1 MALLK
6 SELNPNVFIGPIK
19 DVYDD
24 YRRGV
29 PTSAFGLPF
38 SGRCHLVSYLPGRTL
53 FVVKDFLELS
63 EAVEQISALTDKKVI
78 AIPDKEEVLFT
89 VKALSKETEFKRI
102 SAIHSLLNE
111 GADIAVI
118 TIRALTQIYPK
129 SLPYV
134 KFIKNNEYER
144 DFILKNLVTAGYV
157 RSDSC
162 DFKGSFSL
170 RGDILDI
177 YPINSDNPVRIDFF
191 GDEIERIKTF
201 DVETGKTLSLLND
214 ITVTSATDIIID
226 DTERGELK
234 NKILQERKTFK
245 GDDSMRFFSFTDDIL
260 TALDNNAYSSLN
272 AITPLLKNSGIITD
286 LAHFDGIVY
295 SEPKQLY
302 EVFEAL
308 YKEHSERFNALYKS
322 GEVFSFAKDQMVD
335 KNLLLNKLND
345 GKKQLA
351 LLSLVTDAK
360 FFTSLK
366 LYSISAMP
374 APKYHG
380 KTKELVDDVL
390 NWLNSG
396 YKVMLCCDTEERVL
410 RLNDTFY
417 SEGVILSKSR
427 ASIVTGSLLHG
438 FIYHDEKFAV
448 IGYSD
453 VFSKIK
459 PKAKKSK
466 KNLFFSAPEAG
477 DYAVHEVH
485 GVGKVL
491 GTKKLTTTFGTKDYV
506 AVSYLGGAV
515 LYVPVEQL
523 DSLTKYVGSDKE
535 PKLSRLG
542 GKDFERVKNR
552 VKESLRKLSFD
563 LKQLYKERSER
574 VDHAF
579 TEDTELQTIFDSACG
594 FEETPDQITA
604 SEDITRDMCSRKVMD
619 RLICGD
625 VGFGKTEV
633 AFRAVFRAVADGKQV
648 ALLAPTTILAEQ
660 HYKNALKRFEDFG
673 IKIESLDRFKTKKQQ
688 AEVLEKLKNGQ
699 VDFIIG
705 THRLLSKDVAF
716 NDLGLLVLDEEQ
728 RFGVEHKEK
737 IKLLKKNVDTLT
749 LTATPIPRTLHMS
762 LSGIRDISTIN
773 TPPKERLPVQTY
785 VTEETDALLFDA
797 VSREYARGG
806 QTFILYNRVESI
818 YTFADKL
825 QKLLPKVKITVA
837 HGQMAETEL
846 EKNVNAFYSGATD
859 VLLATTI
866 IENGIDLP
874 RANTIIVIDA
884 DKLGLSTLYQL
895 RGRVGRSNRLA
906 HAYFTFKKDKV
917 LSDVAYKRLSAIM
930 EFTEMGSGF
939 KIAMRDLEIRGAGNI
954 LGVEQH
960 GHMDKIGYELYSK
973 LLKEEMEGVPE
984 TVPLEMDARLSAY
997 IPDHYIESQSGR
1009 MDAYKEIAEIES
1021 KSRADE
1027 LLETLADTYGTVP
1040 KEVKNLVY
1048 VSLIKAL
1055 AKRIKAKRFIYD
1067 KNGVYFGFENL
1078 MAVQNENIFYAIDN
1092 TPFASFIASENIGI
1106 KILRTNKT
1114 DGELLKTTLNFLAL
1128 ALK

>member
-1 MALLK
+1 
-6 SELNPNVFIGPIK
+6 
-19 DVYDD
+19 
-24 YRRGV
+24 
-29 PTSAFGLPF
+29 
-38 SGRCHLVSYLPGRTL
+38 
-53 FVVKDFLELS
+53 
-63 EAVEQISALTDKKVI
+63 
-78 AIPDKEEVLFT
+78 
-89 VKALSKETEFKRI
+89 
-102 SAIHSLLNE
+102 
-111 GADIAVI
+111 
-118 TIRALTQIYPK
+118 
-129 SLPYV
+129 
-134 KFIKNNEYER
+134 
-144 DFILKNLVTAGYV
+144 
-157 RSDSC
+157 
-162 DFKGSFSL
+162 
-170 RGDILDI
+170 
-177 YPINSDNPVRIDFF
+177 
-191 GDEIERIKTF
+191 
-201 DVETGKTLSLLND
+201 
-214 ITVTSATDIIID
+214 
-226 DTERGELK
+226 
-234 NKILQERKTFK
+234 
-245 GDDSMRFFSFTDDIL
+245 
-260 TALDNNAYSSLN
+260 
-272 AITPLLKNSGIITD
+272 
-286 LAHFDGIVY
+286 
-295 SEPKQLY
+295 
-302 EVFEAL
+302 
-308 YKEHSERFNALYKS
+308 
-322 GEVFSFAKDQMVD
+322 
-335 KNLLLNKLND
+335 
-345 GKKQLA
+345 
-351 LLSLVTDAK
+351 
-360 FFTSLK
+360 
-366 LYSISAMP
+366 
-374 APKYHG
+374 
-380 KTKELVDDVL
+380 
-390 NWLNSG
+390 
-396 YKVMLCCDTEERVL
+396 
-410 RLNDTFY
+410 
-417 SEGVILSKSR
+417 
-427 ASIVTGSLLHG
+427 
-438 FIYHDEKFAV
+438 
-448 IGYSD
+448 
-453 VFSKIK
+453 
-459 PKAKKSK
+459 
-466 KNLFFSAPEAG
+466 
-477 DYAVHEVH
+477 
-485 GVGKVL
+485 
-491 GTKKLTTTFGTKDYV
+491 
-506 AVSYLGGAV
+506 
-515 LYVPVEQL
+515 
-523 DSLTKYVGSDKE
+523 
-535 PKLSRLG
+535 
-542 GKDFERVKNR
+542 
-552 VKESLRKLSFD
+552 
-563 LKQLYKERSER
+563 
-574 VDHAF
+574 
-579 TEDTELQTIFDSACG
+579 
-594 FEETPDQITA
+594 
-604 SEDITRDMCSRKVMD
+604 
-619 RLICGD
+619 
-625 VGFGKTEV
+625 
-633 AFRAVFRAVADGKQV
+633 
-648 ALLAPTTILAEQ
+648 
-660 HYKNALKRFEDFG
+660 
-673 IKIESLDRFKTKKQQ
+673 
-688 AEVLEKLKNGQ
+688 
-699 VDFIIG
+699 
-705 THRLLSKDVAF
+705 
-716 NDLGLLVLDEEQ
+716 
-728 RFGVEHKEK
+728 
-737 IKLLKKNVDTLT
+737 
-749 LTATPIPRTLHMS
+749 MS